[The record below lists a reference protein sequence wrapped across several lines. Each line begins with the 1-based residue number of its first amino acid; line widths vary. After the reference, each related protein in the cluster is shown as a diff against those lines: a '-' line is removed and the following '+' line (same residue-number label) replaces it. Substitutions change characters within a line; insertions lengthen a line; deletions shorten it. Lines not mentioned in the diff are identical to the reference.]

1 VVILFAERKS
11 KNEREIIEILKKY
24 GADHISDSEI
34 DRTKSRF
41 TVVTVYK
48 KTNLEIES
56 GIAVYTD
63 NTNRF
68 KAQKHPIGVIGI
80 CEENNTSAFEIF
92 KKSNNAVITCG
103 ANRKNTL
110 TFSSANGNF
119 LMMSLQ
125 RTIID
130 QNGNTIDPCELKIE
144 LTKNYS
150 VFSVMVCA
158 GILLLN
164 GIKPLKF

>member
-1 VVILFAERKS
+1 MVILFAERKS
-11 KNEREIIEILKKY
+11 KNEKEIIEILKKY
-24 GADHISDSEI
+24 GADHISDGAI

-48 KTNLEIES
+48 KTNLVLDS

-68 KAQKHPIGVIGI
+68 KAQKHPIGIIGI

-110 TFSSANGNF
+110 TFSSANSKF
-119 LMMSLQ
+119 LMMSIQ

-144 LTKNYS
+144 LTKSYS
-150 VFSVMVCA
+150 AFSVMVCA